1 MNNNIGDIATNTK
14 IIIQTKNNLFKR
26 EVIQIIL
33 ILYKKLKNIIN
44 IKSIK

>member
-14 IIIQTKNNLFKR
+14 IIIQTKNKLFKR

-33 ILYKKLKNIIN
+33 ILYKTLKNIIN